1 MSKNAPALQ
10 NKAIA
15 VAAILAAAALSCGS
29 RSPAPSSFQGTVEYE
44 ERTLAFELAGRIEHL
59 DVRRGDVV
67 ADGKLLAGID
77 DSIEKLAR
85 DARADDLASARAEL
99 ALLEAGTRREDVAAS
114 AAQVSAAAASEGL
127 AKKAAERTRA
137 LHDSGSLSQAELDRA
152 NAELDKAAADRRAV
166 EQRLAALQHG
176 ARPEELARARARVEG
191 AQSQL
196 AIEEQRLA
204 RYTLKANG
212 PAEVIDTHVEPG
224 ELASPGAPIVTLAD
238 TSRPYVE
245 VFVPQGDL
253 AGIHPGVKATVH
265 VDAGGAALPGV
276 VEHLASRTEFTPRY
290 LFSERERPNLVL
302 RVRVRLDDP
311 ERKTHAGVP
320 AFVTFAR

>member
-1 MSKNAPALQ
+1 MSKNAPTGQ
-10 NKAIA
+10 
-15 VAAILAAAALSCGS
+15 ILAISIAAALALSAAGCGP
-29 RSPAPSSFQGTVEYE
+29 RSPAPGTFQGTIEYE
-44 ERTLAFELAGRIEHL
+44 ERTLSFELGGRVEHL

-77 DSIEKLAR
+77 DSLEKLAR
-85 DARADDLASARAEL
+85 DARADDVASARADL

-114 AAQVSAAAASEGL
+114 AAQVSAAAAGEGL
-127 AKKAAERTRA
+127 AKKAADRTRA
-137 LHDSGSLSQAELDRA
+137 LTDSGSLSQAELDRA
-152 NAELDKAAADRRAV
+152 NAELDKATADRRAV

-176 ARPEELARARARVEG
+176 ARPEELARARARLEG

-204 RYTLKANG
+204 RYSLKANG
-212 PAEVIDTHVEPG
+212 PAEVLDTHVEPG
-224 ELASPGAPIVTLAD
+224 ELAAPGTPIVTLAD

-245 VFVPQGDL
+245 AFVPQGDL
-253 AGIHPGVKATVH
+253 AGIHPGVKASVR
-265 VDAGGAALPGV
+265 VDAGGASLPGV

-290 LFSERERPNLVL
+290 LFSERERPNLVV

>member
-1 MSKNAPALQ
+1 MSKNAPTG
-10 NKAIA
+10 KCRAIS
-15 VAAILAAAALSCGS
+15 IAAALAAGAAACGP
-29 RSPAPSSFQGTVEYE
+29 RSPAPDTFQGTIEYE
-44 ERTLAFELAGRIEHL
+44 ERTLSFELGGRVVHL
-59 DVRRGDVV
+59 DVRRGDMV

-85 DARADDLASARAEL
+85 DARAEDVASARADL

-114 AAQVSAAAASEGL
+114 AAQVSAAAAGEGL
-127 AKKAAERTRA
+127 AKKAADRTRA

-152 NAELDKAAADRRAV
+152 NADLEKATADRRAV

-176 ARPEELARARARVEG
+176 ARPEELARARARLEG
-191 AQSQL
+191 SQSQL

-204 RYTLKANG
+204 RYTLEANG
-212 PAEVIDTHVEPG
+212 AAEVLDTHVLPG
-224 ELASPGAPIVTLAD
+224 ELAAPGTPIVTLAD

-253 AGIHPGVKATVH
+253 AGIRPGVKATVR
-265 VDAGGAALPGV
+265 VDSDRASLPGV

-290 LFSERERPNLVL
+290 LFSERERPNLVV

>member
-1 MSKNAPALQ
+1 MSKNAATGQ
-10 NKAIA
+10 
-15 VAAILAAAALSCGS
+15 ILAISIAAALALGAAGCGP
-29 RSPAPSSFQGTVEYE
+29 RSPAPGTFQGTIEYE
-44 ERTLAFELAGRIEHL
+44 ERTLSFELGGRVEHL

-77 DSIEKLAR
+77 DSLEKLAR
-85 DARADDLASARAEL
+85 DARADDVASARADL

-114 AAQVSAAAASEGL
+114 AAQVSAAAAGEGL
-127 AKKAAERTRA
+127 AKKAADRTRA
-137 LHDSGSLSQAELDRA
+137 LTDSGSLSQAELDRA
-152 NAELDKAAADRRAV
+152 NAELDKATADRRAV

-176 ARPEELARARARVEG
+176 ARPEELARARARLEG

-204 RYTLKANG
+204 RYSLKANG
-212 PAEVIDTHVEPG
+212 PAEVLDTHVEPG
-224 ELASPGAPIVTLAD
+224 ELAAPGTPIVTLAD

-245 VFVPQGDL
+245 AFVPQGDL
-253 AGIHPGVKATVH
+253 AGIHPGVKASVR
-265 VDAGGAALPGV
+265 VDAGGASLPGV

-290 LFSERERPNLVL
+290 LFSERERPNLVV